1 MEKIQLP
8 VTAASRLEQLGIDV
22 KDIRLMASAN
32 LDIIG
37 RPAAYWVMASE
48 EKLVS
53 IPEKGE
59 GEATVLEIAKI
70 ENIRVYC
77 TVGSA
82 FLQAKVNGVYV
93 DVARFTN
100 VLRYRFER
108 MVTQVD
114 NLRHGKPADNKIL
127 QEPHPL
133 LCRTCGMPLRS
144 EGSSCPRCRKEGA
157 IIMRLFS
164 LIAPYMHWMIAI
176 FIVTAV
182 AVGLSLVPPQLV
194 RILVDEVLTTREHVE
209 WLKWLVLALIA
220 TELIRAQL
228 NMVVGTLS
236 TSVGTLITFSL
247 RNRMFRKLQDLS
259 IGYYDKNSVGMLM
272 TRFSSDVEMLHGF
285 VSQIGS
291 GFLINI
297 LMFAGIG
304 VMLFTINVTLAVYV
318 LIPIPFVMFG
328 TWFFWHRIYPRYYR
342 LWDSQTK
349 MSSFLNSV
357 LSGIRLVRAFAQEG
371 KEVSRF
377 EKRSMDLRDSNRGVN
392 LSVSSF
398 NPMMAFL
405 FSLGGLIVWYAGGKR
420 VLAGYLSLGELMAFL
435 SYIGMFYA
443 PLSSITLL
451 SNWFSGFTTATHR
464 IFEILDT
471 EPTLKPPENPV
482 HLEEIMGDIE
492 FQNVN
497 FGYEPYFPVL
507 KNVSLKINAG
517 EMIGIVGKSGSGKT
531 TIINLVCRFYD
542 PQQGIVIL
550 DGHDIRTIASDD
562 IHKNIGLVLQEPFLF
577 RGTISENISYGNPG
591 ATQKEIIAA
600 AKAANAH
607 DFIMQMSTGYDFL
620 LGERGAGLS
629 GGERQRIG
637 IARALL
643 CDPRVLILDEA
654 TSSVDTES
662 EMKIQE
668 ALAVLTKGR
677 TTIAIAHRLSTLR
690 GADRIYVVDAG
701 RIGEYGSHNE
711 LMEKK
716 GTYYRLVEMQTR
728 LSSIDDQGDN

>member
-1 MEKIQLP
+1 MEMP
-8 VTAASRLEQLGIDV
+8 TTVVSRLQELGIEAKDV
-22 KDIRLMASAN
+22 KLMASAD
-32 LDIIG
+32 LGISG
-37 RPAAYWVMASE
+37 RPEVFWVMATA

-53 IPEKGE
+53 VPERGDA
-59 GEATVLEIAKI
+59 EAVVLALAKI
-70 ENIRVYC
+70 ESVRVNC

-82 FLQAKVNGVYV
+82 FLQAKVHGVYV

-108 MVTQVD
+108 MATQIEK
-114 NLRHGKPADNKIL
+114 LRQGNPVDNKIL

-133 LCRTCGMPLRS
+133 LCKTCGMPLRS
-144 EGSSCPRCRKEGA
+144 EGALCPRCRKEGA
-157 IIMRLFS
+157 IIVRLFS
-164 LIAPYMHWMIAI
+164 LIAPYMQWMIAI
-176 FIVTAV
+176 LVVTAV
-182 AVGLSLVPPQLV
+182 AVGLSLVPPRLV
-194 RILVDEVLTTREHVE
+194 KILVDDVLITQRHVE
-209 WLKWLVLALIA
+209 WLKWLVLALIL
-220 TELIRAQL
+220 TELLRAQL
-228 NMVVGTLS
+228 NMVIGTLS
-236 TSVGTLITFSL
+236 TSVGTLITYSL
-247 RNRMFRKLQDLS
+247 RNRMFRKLQELS
-259 IGYYDKNSVGMLM
+259 IDYYDKNSVGMLM

-285 VSQIGS
+285 VSQIGH

-297 LMFAGIG
+297 LLFAGIG
-304 VMLFTINVTLAVYV
+304 VMLFTINAVLAFYV
-318 LIPIPFVMFG
+318 LIPIPFVLFG
-328 TWFFWHRIYPRYYR
+328 TWFFWHRIYPRYYK

-349 MSSFLNSV
+349 MSSFLNGV

-371 KEVSRF
+371 REVKRF
-377 EKRSMDLRDSNRGVN
+377 EKRSGDLRDSNRGVN
-392 LSVSSF
+392 LSVSAF

-482 HLEEIMGDIE
+482 RIERMSGDIE
-492 FQNVN
+492 FRNVT

-507 KNVSLKINAG
+507 KNVSLKIKAG
-517 EMIGIVGKSGSGKT
+517 EMIGVVGKSGCGKT
-531 TIINLVCRFYD
+531 TLINLVCRFYD
-542 PQQGIVIL
+542 PQQGMVMI
-550 DGHDIRTIASDD
+550 DGHDIRDVAGDD
-562 IHKNIGLVLQEPFLF
+562 IHRNIGLVLQEPFLF
-577 RGTISENISYGNPG
+577 RGSIADNISYGNPT
-591 ATQKEIIAA
+591 ATQKEVIAA

-607 DFIMQMSTGYDFL
+607 EFIMQMPTGYDFL
-620 LGERGAGLS
+620 LGERGSGLS

-643 CDPRVLILDEA
+643 CNPRVLILDEA

-668 ALAVLTKGR
+668 ALAMLSKGR

-690 GADRIYVVDAG
+690 DADRIYVVDAG
-701 RIGEYGSHNE
+701 RIVESGSHNE
-711 LMEKK
+711 LMERK
-716 GTYYRLVEMQTR
+716 GVYWKLVEMQTR
-728 LSSIDDQGDN
+728 LSSIED

>member
-1 MEKIQLP
+1 MEIPKT
-8 VTAASRLEQLGIDV
+8 VVSRLEQLGIDI
-22 KDIRLMASAN
+22 KDIKLMAAAD
-32 LDIIG
+32 LDIQG
-37 RPAAYWVMASE
+37 NPAVYWVMVSP
-48 EKLVS
+48 EKLIS

-59 GEATVLEIAKI
+59 GQVTILDLAKI
-70 ENIRVYC
+70 GNIRVYC

-82 FLQAKVNGVYV
+82 FLQAKVQGVYI

-100 VLRYRFER
+100 VLRYRFQR
-108 MVTQVD
+108 MVTQIE
-114 NLRHGKPADNKIL
+114 NLRNHRPVDNKIL

-133 LCRTCGMPLRS
+133 LCKTCGRPLRS
-144 EGSSCPRCRKEGA
+144 EGAPCLRCKNEGA
-157 IIMRLFS
+157 IIMRIFS
-164 LIAPYMHWMIAI
+164 LIAPYMHWMLAI
-176 FIVTAV
+176 FIVTAI

-194 RILVDEVLTTREHVE
+194 KILVDEVLTTREHVE
-209 WLKWLVLALIA
+209 WLKWLVLALIG

-247 RNRMFRKLQDLS
+247 RNRMFRKLQELS
-259 IGYYDKNSVGMLM
+259 IDYYDKNSVGMLM

-304 VMLFTINVTLAVYV
+304 IMLFTINVTLAVYV

-349 MSSFLNSV
+349 MSNFLNSV

-371 KEVSRF
+371 KEIKRF
-377 EKRSMDLRDSNRGVN
+377 EKRSTDLKDANRGVN
-392 LSVSSF
+392 LSVSAF

-420 VLAGYLSLGELMAFL
+420 VLAGYLTLGELMAFL
-435 SYIGMFYA
+435 NYIAMFYA

-451 SNWFSGFTTATHR
+451 SNWFSGFTTAAHR

-471 EPTLKPPENPV
+471 EPTLRPPSKPI
-482 HLEEIMGDIE
+482 HLETIVGNIE
-492 FQNVN
+492 FQNVT

-507 KNVSLKINAG
+507 KNISFKINAG

-542 PQQGIVIL
+542 PQQGVVIL
-550 DGHDIRTIASDD
+550 DGYDIRDIAGDD
-562 IHKNIGLVLQEPFLF
+562 IHRNIGLVLQEPFLF
-577 RGTISENISYGNPG
+577 RGTIAENISYGNPT
-591 ATQKEIIAA
+591 ATQQEIIAS

-607 DFIMQMSTGYDFL
+607 EFIMQMPTGYDFL

-643 CDPRVLILDEA
+643 CNPRVLILDEA

-690 GADRIYVVDAG
+690 GSDRIYVIDAG
-701 RIGEYGSHNE
+701 RIVEYGNHKE

-716 GTYYRLVEMQTR
+716 GTYYKLVEMQTK
-728 LSSIDDQGDN
+728 LSSIDIEE

>member
-1 MEKIQLP
+1 MEIP
-8 VTAASRLEQLGIDV
+8 VTVLSRLDELGIAVKDV
-22 KDIRLMASAN
+22 KLMASAD
-32 LDIIG
+32 LDIQG
-37 RPAAYWVMASE
+37 KPAVFWVMVSP

-53 IPEKGE
+53 IPEKGD
-59 GEATVLEIAKI
+59 GETTVLDIAKI
-70 ENIRVYC
+70 ETIRVYC

-82 FLQAKVNGVYV
+82 FLQAKVQGVYV

-100 VLRYRFER
+100 LLRYRFER
-108 MVTQVD
+108 MVTQIENMRQGRPV
-114 NLRHGKPADNKIL
+114 DNKIL
-127 QEPHPL
+127 QESHPL
-133 LCRTCGMPLRS
+133 LCKTCGMPLRS
-144 EGSSCPRCRKEGA
+144 EGSPCPKCKKEGA
-157 IIMRLFS
+157 IIVRLFS

-176 FIVTAV
+176 FIVTSV
-182 AVGLSLVPPQLV
+182 AVGLSLIPPRLV
-194 RILVDEVLTTREHVE
+194 KILVDDVLITRQHVE

-220 TELIRAQL
+220 TELLRAQL
-228 NMVVGTLS
+228 NMVIGTLS
-236 TSVGTLITFSL
+236 TSVGTLITYSL
-247 RNRMFRKLQDLS
+247 RNRMFKKLQELS
-259 IGYYDKNSVGMLM
+259 IDYYDKNSVGMLM

-304 VMLFTINVTLAVYV
+304 IMLFTINVTLAVYV
-318 LIPIPFVMFG
+318 LIPIPFVLFG

-349 MSSFLNSV
+349 MSSFLNGV
-357 LSGIRLVRAFAQEG
+357 LSGIRLVRTFAQEDR
-371 KEVSRF
+371 EVDRF
-377 EKRSMDLRDSNRGVN
+377 EKRSMDLRNSNRGVN
-392 LSVSSF
+392 LSVSAF

-405 FSLGGLIVWYAGGKR
+405 FSLGGLIVWYAGGQR
-420 VLAGYLSLGELMAFL
+420 VLAEHLSLGELMAFL
-435 SYIGMFYA
+435 SYIGMFYT

-471 EPTLKPPENPV
+471 EPTLKPPEQPV
-482 HLEEIMGDIE
+482 RLEKIAGDIE
-492 FQNVN
+492 FQNVT

-507 KNVSLKINAG
+507 KNVSFKITAG
-517 EMIGIVGKSGSGKT
+517 EMIGIVGKSGSGKS
-531 TIINLVCRFYD
+531 TIINLICRFYD

-550 DGHDIRTIASDD
+550 DGYDVRSIASDD
-562 IHKNIGLVLQEPFLF
+562 IHRNIGLVLQEPFLF
-577 RGTISENISYGNPG
+577 RGTIADNISYGNPS
-591 ATQKEIIAA
+591 ATYKEIISA

-607 DFIMQMSTGYDFL
+607 DFIMQLSTGYDFL
-620 LGERGAGLS
+620 LGERGSGLS

-643 CDPRVLILDEA
+643 CNPRVLILDEA

-662 EMKIQE
+662 EMKIQD
-668 ALAVLTKGR
+668 AIAVLSKGR

-701 RIGEYGSHNE
+701 RIVESGSHIE
-711 LMEKK
+711 LMQSK
-716 GTYYRLVEMQTR
+716 GAYYKLVEMQTK
-728 LSSIDDQGDN
+728 LSSIDE